1 MKVASHLAA
10 AFLAAICIA
19 GCAAS
24 APEPEEQQP
33 SAIAEALDAQPED
46 VQARYNQRH
55 PKETLELFGIE
66 PGMTVV
72 EALPGGGWYSKIVLS
87 VLGADGHLVGANY
100 DGEIWPLFGFLND
113 EQLAAM
119 AEWTTTWPEQARG
132 WTDTGAEISAFT
144 FGNLPED
151 NHGSAD
157 VVLFIR
163 ALHNM
168 ARFSDKSPFL
178 DQSITDAWN
187 VLKPGGVVGI
197 VQHAAREDMPDAWA
211 NGSAGYLKKSFVI
224 ERMTAAGFELVE
236 DSAINANDRDQ
247 PTAEDIVWRLPPSYR
262 FAGKDPEKRAAMD
275 AIGESNRMTLKFVKP
290 VS

>member
-33 SAIAEALDAQPED
+33 SAIVEALDAQPED

-247 PTAEDIVWRLPPSYR
+247 PTAKDI
-262 FAGKDPEKRAAMD
+262 M
-275 AIGESNRMTLKFVKP
+275 
-290 VS
+290 